1 MKERIERLRA
11 LAEEA
16 RKQYNADLAAGG
28 EPVYPAWADD
38 MLAVCRFA
46 EVSAPDR
53 REYPTPV

>member
-28 EPVYPAWADD
+28 EPVYPAWIDD
-38 MLAVCRFA
+38 LLAVCRFA
-46 EVSAPDR
+46 EKSVGMVSA
-53 REYPTPV
+53 